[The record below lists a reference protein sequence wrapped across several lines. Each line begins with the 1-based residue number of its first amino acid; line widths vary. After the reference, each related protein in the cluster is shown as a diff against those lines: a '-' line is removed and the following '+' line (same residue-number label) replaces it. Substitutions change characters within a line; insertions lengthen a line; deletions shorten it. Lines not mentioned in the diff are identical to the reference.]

1 MTSSIPRTVRLPP
14 RLPAASIGN
23 YRPRWGDGPET
34 ERTMRG
40 TDLRRMARFNRWANR
55 RLYDACAA
63 TTPDQWTQALPGA
76 FGNLRD
82 TLAHVA
88 EVDLLW
94 LGRGGRRLPATVKA
108 GEPIDLATLTERR
121 RAIDDALVL
130 WTEVLGEDDL
140 EQRLSY
146 RDTEGVARDTPLALA
161 LAHMFDHQTF
171 HRGEASA
178 MVAALGQ
185 EPPALDMLD
194 FFDADRD

>member
-1 MTSSIPRTVRLPP
+1 MASSIRPTVRLPQ
-14 RLPAASIGN
+14 RLPAASIGSN
-23 YRPRWGDGPET
+23 RLRWGGGPEP

-40 TDLRRMARFNRWANR
+40 TDLRRMARFNLWANR
-55 RLYDACAA
+55 RLYDACAGVTA
-63 TTPDQWTQALPGA
+63 DRWTEKLPGA

-94 LGRGGRRLPATVKA
+94 LARGGRRLPPTVKA
-108 GEPIDLATLTERR
+108 GDAIDLAALTERR
-121 RAIDDALVL
+121 SAIDAALVL

-146 RDTEGVARDTPLALA
+146 RDTEGVARETPMGLA
-161 LAHMFDHQTF
+161 LAHMFDHQSF

-178 MVAALGQ
+178 MVAALGG

-194 FFDADRD
+194 FFDQDGD